1 MRVRWNDQAI
11 IKQVL
16 DWGAEGVMIP
26 MIVSASEARRAV
38 AACRYPPKGVRGFSP
53 REASNYFH
61 DLDEYM
67 ATANQ
72 RMIALIQVEHI
83 DAVDALDEILE
94 VPGVDGILIG
104 PADLS
109 FSLGVGLQFEDKG
122 VQKAIRTTIE
132 KSKKVGVPI
141 GMSWEDTTEG
151 YKKFID
157 LGLSFLIVGGDY
169 DFMILGGTEMLTKLR
184 EATGGR

>member
-1 MRVRWNDQAI
+1 MVSLVRVRWNDQAI

-72 RMIALIQVEHI
+72 RMIALIQVEQII
-83 DAVDALDEILE
+83 DQVSHPLGIHALLRFEWCRNGRDNAFKALNFKH
-94 VPGVDGILIG
+94 GDSLHLSIG
-104 PADLS
+104 KSNCGA
-109 FSLGVGLQFEDKG
+109 FS
-122 VQKAIRTTIE
+122 
-132 KSKKVGVPI
+132 I
-141 GMSWEDTTEG
+141 GCITRS
-151 YKKFID
+151 
-157 LGLSFLIVGGDY
+157 
-169 DFMILGGTEMLTKLR
+169 
-184 EATGGR
+184 